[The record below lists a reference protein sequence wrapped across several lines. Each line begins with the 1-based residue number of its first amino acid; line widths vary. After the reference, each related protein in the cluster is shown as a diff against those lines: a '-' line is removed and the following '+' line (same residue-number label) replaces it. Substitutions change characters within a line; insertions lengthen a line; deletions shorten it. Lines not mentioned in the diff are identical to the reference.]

1 MMRTFKKVVG
11 HSMLIMLM
19 LMGTSFLAGQDS
31 AKQDNQENT
40 DNSTHNVTG
49 CLGKTSTAN
58 IYALTDEDGKPWD
71 LRSETVP
78 LGPHVGHTVT
88 VTGTIPKDSK
98 GSGSPGD
105 TAPQNHLVVT
115 GLKMVRDNCKQ
126 P

>member
-1 MMRTFKKVVG
+1 MMRTSKKVVG
-11 HSMLIMLM
+11 HSTLIMLM

-71 LRSETVP
+71 LRSKTLR
-78 LGPHVGHTVT
+78 LGPHVWHMVT

-98 GSGSPGD
+98 GSDSSGD
-105 TAPQNHLVVT
+105 TSSQNHLLVT
-115 GLKMVRDNCKQ
+115 SLMMVRDNCKQ